1 MMPTTKYRLRPPP
14 PLPPPQNL
22 TPPEIDFFDVSD
34 DLAIAKKNNKKKKL
48 KETENFSKSKNVLFH
63 FFWSKSSET
72 SIESIRRGCP
82 NLRWEGLS
90 GNRVRIALIFFEI

>member
-34 DLAIAKKNNKKKKL
+34 DL
-48 KETENFSKSKNVLFH
+48 
-63 FFWSKSSET
+63 
-72 SIESIRRGCP
+72 
-82 NLRWEGLS
+82 
-90 GNRVRIALIFFEI
+90 